1 MIIKKLIRTG
11 ICFSVIKSYSYL
23 TKAKYYQNTEY
34 EILALSEDLRTL
46 QDDDFR
52 LNNNEAETPK
62 LWINPNGIISHTM
75 TTKEISE
82 FRMMKDDYFTE
93 VFNTVDGIVF
103 ELKTRSLKTL
113 FRESNRKKLTG

>member
-11 ICFSVIKSYSYL
+11 ICFSVMKSYSYL

-34 EILALSEDLRTL
+34 EILVLSEDLRTL

-52 LNNNEAETPK
+52 LNNDEAETPK
-62 LWINPNGIISHTM
+62 LWSNPNGIISRTM

-113 FRESNRKKLTG
+113 FKKSNRKKPTG

>member
-23 TKAKYYQNTEY
+23 TKAKYYQNVEY
-34 EILALSEDLRTL
+34 EILALSEDFRAL

-52 LNNNEAETPK
+52 LNNDEAETPK
-62 LWINPNGIISHTM
+62 LWINPDGIVSRTM

-93 VFNTVDGIVF
+93 VFNSVDGIVF
-103 ELKTRSLKTL
+103 ELKNRSLKTL
-113 FRESNRKKLTG
+113 FKEFNKKKFTG